1 MKRYLVAGSGISGIG
16 AVKLLGRNASDITLY
31 DGNEALTEEEIRA
44 RLDGNKDVKIVIGEL
59 PQEVIDAVDIMV
71 ISPGIPIDSEIVTRV
86 RDCGVEIWGEIELA
100 YRYSKG
106 RVIGITGTN
115 GKTTTTT
122 LTGEIMKNHFESVF
136 VVGNIGTAYTSVA
149 SDTGLDTVT
158 VAEIS
163 SFQLESVQKFKPVV
177 SAVLNITPDHLNR
190 HYTME
195 NYTAVKMSI
204 ARNQE
209 EHQVC
214 VLNYEDD
221 ILRREAEKL
230 KNRVLYF
237 SSRRVLPEGIC
248 LNGGNI
254 VYREHGTETFICGAH
269 EMKLVGIHNIENVM
283 AAAAIAMVMKVPAE
297 IIRETIRNFNAV
309 EHRIEY
315 VAEKQGVI
323 YYNDSKGTN
332 TDASIKAIEA
342 MTRPTVLI
350 AGGYDKGSE
359 YDEWLEAFRG
369 KIRHLVLLGATRDK
383 IAETADRHGYKDYT
397 CVDSLEEAVAV
408 SAERAGEGYAVLL
421 SPACA
426 SWDMFKSYEER
437 GRLFKKYVNSL

>member
-16 AVKLLGRNASDITLY
+16 AVKLLSRNASDITLY
-31 DGNEALTEEEIRA
+31 DGNKALTEEEIRA
-44 RLDGNKDVKIVIGEL
+44 KLDGNKEVKIIIGEL
-59 PQEVIDAVDIMV
+59 PQEIIDRVDIMV
-71 ISPGIPIDSEIVTRV
+71 ISPGIPIDSEIVNRV
-86 RDCGVEIWGEIELA
+86 RNSGAEIWGEIELA
-100 YRYSKG
+100 YRYSQG

-115 GKTTTTT
+115 GKTTTTA
-122 LTGEIMKNHFESVF
+122 LTGEIMKRYFESVF

-149 SDTGLDTVT
+149 SDTRLDTVT

-163 SFQLESVQKFKPVV
+163 SFQLESIQKFKPAVT
-177 SAVLNITPDHLNR
+177 AVLNITPDHLNR

-204 ARNQE
+204 AKNQDQD
-209 EHQVC
+209 QVC
-214 VLNYEDD
+214 ILNYEDE
-221 ILRREAEKL
+221 ILRKEADKL
-230 KNRVLYF
+230 KNRVLFF
-237 SSRRVLPEGIC
+237 SSRSYLPEGIC
-248 LNGGNI
+248 LDGENI
-254 VYREHGTETFICGAH
+254 VYREAGNETVICGVH

-283 AAAAIAMVMKVPAE
+283 AAAAIALIMKVPAG

-315 VAEKQGVI
+315 VTEKQGVI

-342 MTRPTVLI
+342 MEKPTILI

-359 YDEWLEAFRG
+359 YDEWLEAFDG
-369 KIRHLVLLGATRDK
+369 KIRHLVLLGATKEK
-383 IAETADRHGYKDYT
+383 IAKTAERHGYKDYT
-397 CVDSLEEAVAV
+397 CVNTLEEAVAV
-408 SAERAGEGYAVLL
+408 SAEQAREGDAVLL

-437 GRLFKKYVNSL
+437 GRLFKEYVNNL